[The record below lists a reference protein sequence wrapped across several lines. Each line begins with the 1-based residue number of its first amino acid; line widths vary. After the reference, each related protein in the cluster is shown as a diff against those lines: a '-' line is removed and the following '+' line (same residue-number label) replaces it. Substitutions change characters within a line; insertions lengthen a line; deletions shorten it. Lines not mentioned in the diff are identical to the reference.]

1 MFNHLTFMNDQD
13 RISLY
18 NINTIS
24 SRQIMRIKKKYQLWD
39 YKLIQYPILQ
49 ANITRTVRQKVR
61 RITDEILGV
70 KGLIVLLWEPDSL
83 LNIDTCR
90 F

>member
-1 MFNHLTFMNDQD
+1 MTKTEFLF
-13 RISLY
+13 
-18 NINTIS
+18 TIS
-24 SRQIMRIKKKYQLWD
+24 IQLIEQTNYENKEKYQLRD

-49 ANITRTVRQKVR
+49 ANIKRTVWQKVR
-61 RITDEILGV
+61 RITDEILEV

>member
-1 MFNHLTFMNDQD
+1 MSDQD
-13 RISLY
+13 GISLY

-24 SRQIMRIKKKYQLWD
+24 SRQIMRIKKNINLGD